1 MGAAAPKPPLAI
13 PPPSKL
19 GGILVVVHEGPIMTS
34 WFTNWIERSP
44 LIAFFVLV
52 FGIQWL
58 LVLALLILPSL
69 VPPLV
74 ALVVGSWLPNG
85 IGLLV
90 TGVTDGRPGLRELFG
105 RVVRWRISIKW
116 YAIASFVPAAVALL
130 AIGLWALLGNA
141 VPDFASADM
150 LLPLILLA
158 VFTGATG
165 EELGW
170 RGTALPRLQ
179 ARWNVLTSSL
189 VLGVLWGLYHLPSF
203 FLSGMPLENAPLIT
217 FMVGTV
223 GINVF
228 ISWIFNHTGRS
239 LIMMFLFHF
248 ALNFT
253 GNVTGI
259 YSTPA
264 LFGLLAA
271 IYCVV
276 AVAVIV
282 LDWTLFTQLTCPSTK
297 RPSQTL

>member
-1 MGAAAPKPPLAI
+1 
-13 PPPSKL
+13 
-19 GGILVVVHEGPIMTS
+19 VTS
-34 WFTNWIERSP
+34 WFTNWVKRSP
-44 LIAFFVLV
+44 LIAFFALV
-52 FGIQWL
+52 FGIEWL
-58 LVLALLILPSL
+58 LFFILLFLPSL

-74 ALVVGSWLPNG
+74 ALLIGSWLPNA

-90 TGVTDGRPGLRELFG
+90 TGVGGGRPGLRELFG
-105 RVVRWRISIKW
+105 RVILWRISLKW
-116 YAIASFVPAAVALL
+116 YAIASFVPAVVAFL
-130 AIGLWALLGNA
+130 AIGLYALFGNV

-189 VLGVLWGLYHLPSF
+189 VLGVFWGLYHLPSF

-217 FMVGTV
+217 FMVGAA

-228 ISWIFNHTGRS
+228 ISWIFNRTGGS
-239 LIMMFLFHF
+239 LIMVVLFHF
-248 ALNFT
+248 ALNFM

-259 YSTPA
+259 FNVPA
-264 LFGLLAA
+264 LFGWLAG

-276 AVAVIV
+276 AIVVIV
-282 LDWTLFTQLTCPSTK
+282 FDWALFTRLTAPSTEGIK
-297 RPSQTL
+297 IMQ

>member
-1 MGAAAPKPPLAI
+1 MA
-13 PPPSKL
+13 
-19 GGILVVVHEGPIMTS
+19 S
-34 WFTNWIERSP
+34 WFINWVKRSP
-44 LIAFFVLV
+44 LVAFFVLV

-58 LVLALLILPSL
+58 LVLALLVLPSP

-74 ALVVGSWLPNG
+74 ALVVGSWAPNG

-90 TGVTDGRPGLRELFG
+90 TGLAGGRSGLRELFG
-105 RVVRWRISIKW
+105 RVVLWHISVKW
-116 YAIASFVPAAVALL
+116 YAIALLAPAAVAFL
-130 AIGLWALLGNA
+130 AIGLWALLGNT

-150 LLPLILLA
+150 LLPLILVN

-170 RGTALPRLQ
+170 RGTALPQLQ
-179 ARWNVLTSSL
+179 ARWNVLISSL
-189 VLGVLWGLYHLPSF
+189 VLGALWGLYHLPSF
-203 FLSGMPLENAPLIT
+203 FLSGMPQENAPLIM

-228 ISWIFNHTGRS
+228 ISWIFNHTGGS

-248 ALNFT
+248 ALNFM

-259 YSTPA
+259 YSVPG

-271 IYCVV
+271 IYCLV
-276 AVAVIV
+276 ATGVIV
-282 LDWTLFTQLTCPSTK
+282 FDWALFTRPSAPSTEGAK
-297 RPSQTL
+297 SMQ

>member
-1 MGAAAPKPPLAI
+1 
-13 PPPSKL
+13 
-19 GGILVVVHEGPIMTS
+19 MTS
-34 WFTNWIERSP
+34 WFANWVKRSP
-44 LIAFFVLV
+44 LIAFFALV
-52 FGIQWL
+52 FGIEWL
-58 LVLALLILPSL
+58 LFLILLLLPSL

-74 ALVVGSWLPNG
+74 ALLIGSWLPNA

-90 TGVTDGRPGLRELFG
+90 TGLAGGRAGLGELFG
-105 RVVRWRISIKW
+105 RVVLWRVSLKW
-116 YAIASFVPAAVALL
+116 YAIALFVPVAVAFL
-130 AIGLWALLGNA
+130 AIGLYALFGNL

-158 VFTGATG
+158 IFTGATG

-203 FLSGMPLENAPLIT
+203 LLSGMPLENVPLIT
-217 FMVGTV
+217 FLVGTV
-223 GINVF
+223 GMNVI
-228 ISWIFNHTGRS
+228 ISWIFNHTRGS

-248 ALNFT
+248 ALNFM

-259 YSTPA
+259 YSVPT
-264 LFGLLAA
+264 LFGLLGG

-276 AVAVIV
+276 AFAVIV
-282 LDWTLFTQLTCPSTK
+282 LDWALFTRLTAPSTEGVK
-297 RPSQTL
+297 AIQ

>member
-1 MGAAAPKPPLAI
+1 MA
-13 PPPSKL
+13 
-19 GGILVVVHEGPIMTS
+19 S
-34 WFTNWIERSP
+34 WFTNWIKRCP

-52 FGIQWL
+52 FGIEWL
-58 LVLALLILPSL
+58 LFLILLLLPSL

-74 ALVVGSWLPNG
+74 ALLIGSWLPNG

-90 TGVTDGRPGLRELFG
+90 TGVAGGRAGLRELFG
-105 RVVRWRISIKW
+105 RVVLWRINVKW
-116 YAIASFVPAAVALL
+116 YAIASFVPAAVAFL

-189 VLGVLWGLYHLPSF
+189 VLGVLWALYHLPSF

-228 ISWIFNHTGRS
+228 ISWIFNHTGGS
-239 LIMMFLFHF
+239 LLMMFLFHF
-248 ALNFT
+248 ALNLM

-259 YSTPA
+259 YSAPA

-276 AVAVIV
+276 AIGVIV
-282 LDWTLFTQLTCPSTK
+282 FDWGLFTQLTCPSTK
-297 RPSQTL
+297 RPA

>member
-1 MGAAAPKPPLAI
+1 
-13 PPPSKL
+13 
-19 GGILVVVHEGPIMTS
+19 MTS
-34 WFTNWIERSP
+34 WFTSWVKRSP

-58 LVLALLILPSL
+58 LVLVLLLLPSL

-74 ALVVGSWLPNG
+74 ALLIGSWLPNG

-90 TGVTDGRPGLRELFG
+90 TGLAGGRAGLHELLG
-105 RVVRWRISIKW
+105 RVVLWRISIKW
-116 YAIASFVPAAVALL
+116 YAIASFVPAAVAFL
-130 AIGLWALLGNA
+130 AIGLYALFGSL

-189 VLGVLWGLYHLPSF
+189 VVGVLWGLYHLPSF
-203 FLSGMPLENAPLIT
+203 LLSGMPLENAPFIA

-223 GINVF
+223 GINVL
-228 ISWIFNHTGRS
+228 ISWIFNHTGGS

-248 ALNFT
+248 ALNFI
-253 GNVTGI
+253 GNVTGVF
-259 YSTPA
+259 SVPA
-264 LFGLLAA
+264 LFGLLGG

-276 AVAVIV
+276 AIAVIAF
-282 LDWTLFTQLTCPSTK
+282 DWALFTRRTAPSTK
-297 RPSQTL
+297 GVKTMQ

>member
-1 MGAAAPKPPLAI
+1 
-13 PPPSKL
+13 
-19 GGILVVVHEGPIMTS
+19 MTS
-34 WFTNWIERSP
+34 WFTDWVKRSP

-52 FGIQWL
+52 FGIEWL
-58 LVLALLILPSL
+58 LFLILLFLPSL

-74 ALVVGSWLPNG
+74 ALLIGSWLPNG

-90 TGVTDGRPGLRELFG
+90 TGVAGGRAGLRELFG
-105 RVVRWRISIKW
+105 RVVLWRTSLKW
-116 YAIASFVPAAVALL
+116 YAIASFVPPAVAFL
-130 AIGLWALLGNA
+130 AIGVYMLFGNA
-141 VPDFASADM
+141 VPDFVSADM

-203 FLSGMPLENAPLIT
+203 FLSGMPLENAPLIA

-223 GINVF
+223 GMNVL
-228 ISWIFNHTGRS
+228 ISWIFNHTDGS
-239 LIMMFLFHF
+239 LIMVFLFHF
-248 ALNFT
+248 AFNFM

-259 YSTPA
+259 FSVPW
-264 LFGLLAA
+264 LFSLVAG
-271 IYCVV
+271 IFCVV
-276 AVAVIV
+276 AIAVII
-282 LDWTLFTQLTCPSTK
+282 LDWTLFTWPTAPSTEGIK
-297 RPSQTL
+297 TMQ

>member
-1 MGAAAPKPPLAI
+1 
-13 PPPSKL
+13 
-19 GGILVVVHEGPIMTS
+19 MTS
-34 WFTNWIERSP
+34 WFTDWIKRSP

-52 FGIQWL
+52 FGMQWL
-58 LVLALLILPSL
+58 LVLALLVLPQL

-85 IGLLV
+85 IGVLV
-90 TGVTDGRPGLRELFG
+90 TGVAGGRSGLRELLG
-105 RVVRWRISIKW
+105 RVVRWRVSVKW
-116 YAIASFVPAAVALL
+116 YAIASFVPAAVAFL

-189 VLGVLWGLYHLPSF
+189 VLGVLWALYHLPSF

-228 ISWIFNHTGRS
+228 ISWIFNHTGGS

-248 ALNFT
+248 ALNLM
-253 GNVTGI
+253 GNVTGV
-259 YSTPA
+259 YSVPA
-264 LFGLLAA
+264 LFRLLAA

-282 LDWTLFTQLTCPSTK
+282 LDWALFARVRSLSPT
-297 RPSQTL
+297 R

>member
-1 MGAAAPKPPLAI
+1 
-13 PPPSKL
+13 
-19 GGILVVVHEGPIMTS
+19 MTS
-34 WFTNWIERSP
+34 WFTNWAKRSP
-44 LIAFFVLV
+44 LIAFFALV
-52 FGIQWL
+52 FSIEWL
-58 LVLALLILPSL
+58 LVLVLLLLPSL

-74 ALVVGSWLPNG
+74 ALLIGSWLPNG

-90 TGVTDGRPGLRELFG
+90 TGVGGGRAGLRELLG
-105 RVVRWRISIKW
+105 RVILWRISLKW
-116 YAIASFVPAAVALL
+116 YAIASFVPAVVAVL
-130 AIGLWALLGNA
+130 AIGLYALFGNV

-179 ARWNVLTSSL
+179 SRLNVLTSSL
-189 VLGVLWGLYHLPSF
+189 VLGVLWGLYHVPSF

-217 FMVGTV
+217 FMVGAV
-223 GINVF
+223 GINVL
-228 ISWIFNHTGRS
+228 ISWIFNHTGGS

-248 ALNFT
+248 ALNFM

-259 YSTPA
+259 FSGPA
-264 LFGLLAA
+264 LFGWLAG

-276 AVAVIV
+276 AIAIII
-282 LDWTLFTQLTCPSTK
+282 LDWRLFTRLTTPSSKGFRTM
-297 RPSQTL
+297 Q